1 MLNVTEYVF
10 NGTDT
15 VKLGIKDVIY
25 NPPATIVLW
34 EDGTKTV
41 SKCDKEDKFD
51 KLTGFSLCV
60 AKHYAGNNH
69 MREWMEKWVYNTPDT
84 GSVYKQKYEKKLDE
98 RKETF
103 DELLKEANDTI
114 EKLVKL
120 MLS

>member
-1 MLNVTEYVF
+1 MSMLNVTEYVF
-10 NGTDT
+10 NGTDK

-41 SKCDKEDKFD
+41 SKCD
-51 KLTGFSLCV
+51 V
-60 AKHYAGNNH
+60 AKHYAGNSH

-98 RKETF
+98 RRETF

-114 EKLVKL
+114 EKMVKL
-120 MLS
+120 ILS